1 MDRKAYAAA
10 AVDDASNELGSVAE
24 SQVRSLPEALSEG
37 EACAEGH
44 VSTFDDAT
52 GASEQRAALLSPGT
66 CVAGKYILCDV
77 LGTGG
82 SAVVYAAEQVS
93 LKRVVAFKLYP
104 ARGALAST
112 LLQRFEREAQLLAR
126 IHHENVVAVFDAGR
140 MPDGSPYLVV
150 QRLHGD
156 TLATRLGA
164 AAPLPVTEAVDVT
177 RQVLNALAALSEA
190 GVTHRDVKPDNIVL
204 DRLPDGRTVLKLV
217 DFGIAKEAHDE
228 ASRELDEMV
237 GTPGYMAPEQVRGES
252 IDARCDLYALGATLY
267 EMLTGQT
274 PHTGD
279 TVHQVAMATL
289 FGTIPPL
296 QALRADCP
304 EDLAQIVMRALAREP
319 SDRFASACEMKS
331 ALDRWQAVQGPSS
344 SPGPAPEQHDTEA
357 GPHVSLEPAHEQH
370 DIEDTLR
377 IYTPNAPRRRSRSG
391 LRARGIAAIACLA
404 ALGALVLS
412 QVLHGDSPAE
422 GAAEAV
428 TALALQASDLA
439 PLELTLPQA
448 SALANALVARSSAW
462 AAGLLT
468 EARTSALLARSSAWA
483 AELSIWARTFTH
495 EMLDAAR
502 RSAPA
507 WGAAVFG
514 SAQE

>member
-1 MDRKAYAAA
+1 MDRKACAAA
-10 AVDDASNELGSVAE
+10 AVGDDSNELGSVAE
-24 SQVRSLPEALSEG
+24 SQIRSLPEALPEG
-37 EACAEGH
+37 ELRAQDY
-44 VSTFDDAT
+44 VSSDDPP

-82 SAVVYAAEQVS
+82 SAVVYAAEQVN

-104 ARGALAST
+104 ARGAQAST

-150 QRLHGD
+150 QCLHGD
-156 TLATRLGA
+156 TLATRMRA
-164 AAPLPVTEAVDVT
+164 AAPLPVMEAVDVT
-177 RQVLNALAALSEA
+177 RQVLNALSALSEA

-217 DFGIAKEAHDE
+217 DFGIAKQAHDD

-237 GTPGYMAPEQVRGES
+237 GTPGYMAPEQVRGEN

-267 EMLTGQT
+267 EMLSGQT

-296 QALRADCP
+296 QALRTDCP
-304 EDLAQIVMRALAREP
+304 EDLAQIVMRALARDP
-319 SDRFASACEMKS
+319 SDRFASAGQMKS
-331 ALDRWQAVQGPSS
+331 ALDRWQAAQGRPS
-344 SPGPAPEQHDTEA
+344 PEPAHEQHDVEE
-357 GPHVSLEPAHEQH
+357 GPRPSLEPAHEQH

-377 IYTPNAPRRRSRSG
+377 IYTPNIPRRRSRRGRSG
-391 LRARGIAAIACLA
+391 RAIAALACLA

-412 QVLHGDSPAE
+412 QAHHGDSPAK
-422 GAAEAV
+422 GAAEVV
-428 TALALQASDLA
+428 TALALQASELA
-439 PLELTLPQA
+439 PLELTLPRA
-448 SALANALVARSSAW
+448 SALANGLAARASAW
-462 AAGLLT
+462 AGGLLAQ
-468 EARTSALLARSSAWA
+468 ARSSALLARTSAWA
-483 AELSIWARTFTH
+483 AELSIWARALTH
-495 EMLDAAR
+495 ELLDVAR
-502 RSAPA
+502 RSMPP

-514 SAQE
+514 SGQQ